1 MFISIHQTHDKYS
14 FGNDFIFITHLTREK
29 QKSENIS
36 IDSRKIGTLPI
47 SIELSRNIKYNEY
60 KIQYGY

>member
-1 MFISIHQTHDKYS
+1 MFITIHQTHDKYS
-14 FGNDFIFITHLTREK
+14 FGNDFIIITHLIREK

-47 SIELSRNIKYNEY
+47 SIELLRNIN
-60 KIQYGY
+60 

>member
-1 MFISIHQTHDKYS
+1 MFMSIHHTHDKYS
-14 FGNDFIFITHLTREK
+14 FGNDFIFITHLRREK

-47 SIELSRNIKYNEY
+47 SIEISSNIKYKLY
-60 KIQYGY
+60 KI

>member
-1 MFISIHQTHDKYS
+1 MFVSIHQIHDKYS

-36 IDSRKIGTLPI
+36 IDSKIFGTLPI
-47 SIELSRNIKYNEY
+47 AIELSRNIK
-60 KIQYGY
+60 

>member
-14 FGNDFIFITHLTREK
+14 FGNDFIIITHLIWEK

-36 IDSRKIGTLPI
+36 IDSRNIGTLPI
-47 SIELSRNIKYNEY
+47 SIELLWNIN
-60 KIQYGY
+60 

>member
-14 FGNDFIFITHLTREK
+14 FGNNFIIITHLIREK

-47 SIELSRNIKYNEY
+47 LIEISSNIK
-60 KIQYGY
+60 